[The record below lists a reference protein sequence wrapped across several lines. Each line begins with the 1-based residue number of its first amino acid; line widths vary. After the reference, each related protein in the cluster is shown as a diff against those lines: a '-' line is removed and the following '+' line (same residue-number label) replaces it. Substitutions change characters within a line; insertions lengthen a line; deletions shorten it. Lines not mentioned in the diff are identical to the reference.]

1 MKILTCTQQKEADAY
16 TIANNN
22 ILSINLMEKA
32 ASLIADEISKRWDR
46 SHRIVVFAGAGNNG
60 GDALAVARL
69 LFSKS
74 YPVEIYLF
82 NIKGTISEDCM
93 TNIQRLQQCGFTDY
107 HEISNAFEP
116 PKLTAEDVVVD
127 GLFGSGLNKP
137 LSGGF
142 ASVVKYINAS
152 NAQVVSIDLPSGLMG
167 EDNSNN
173 LRTNIIRADLTL
185 SIQLPKLAFL
195 FPENEDIVGEWKT
208 LDIGI
213 SQEFIAQADTP
224 YIITEA
230 SEMSQLIKPRK
241 RFAFKNNFGH
251 ALLIAG
257 SSGMAGASIL
267 SARACLRSGVGLLTI
282 HTPVCNHDILQTAVP
297 EAMVQNDV
305 HELYFAEPVDLDNY
319 QAIAIGPGIGQEEET
334 ALATFDQLAD
344 CYIPAVLD
352 ADAINILSSHRN
364 YLNRLPR
371 RSILTPHIGELER
384 LIGRCNDSFDRLTK
398 AKELAAY
405 LQCYIVLKGAYSTV
419 ITPEGKFYFN
429 PTGNPGMAT
438 GGSGDVLTGII
449 LALLAQGYSQENAA
463 RLGTFVHGL
472 AGDIACRRTGEIS
485 LTASDIIAALPE
497 AWKELCETK

>member
-213 SQEFIAQADTP
+213 SQEFIAQADTH

-267 SARACLRSGVGLLTI
+267 AARACLRSGVGLLTI

-449 LALLAQGYSQENAA
+449 LALLAQGHSQENAA

>member
-267 SARACLRSGVGLLTI
+267 AARACLRSGVGLLTI

-405 LQCYIVLKGAYSTV
+405 LQCYIILKGAYSTV

>member
-32 ASLIADEISKRWDR
+32 ASLIADEISKRWNR

-173 LRTNIIRADLTL
+173 LRTNIIRADLTM

-267 SARACLRSGVGLLTI
+267 AARACLRSGVGLLTI